1 MVNFPF
7 IFIAIFFAIGS
18 GETLWISASILTV
31 GIVFALL
38 RLYKQHRG
46 KTGDNQFVNYLRNT
60 PLCQASLAECYVKVY
75 GKVITAN
82 SQLVPYVNKSRYYSG
97 FHSKVL
103 GVWQAK
109 RKKPQKGFEQ
119 AKKVLHQTTSQEKI
133 AVQTQDATVY
143 FEPAVF
149 LTSAVALLSQEKQ
162 TISETAVLSIL
173 NQTPPSRHYNSY
185 EVVTQSIKQGDD
197 LTLFGC
203 LVQRDGEL
211 YLIDRHLPNYPSIIA
226 QGKPEVV
233 YQHYQ
238 TLVNQY
244 YQVSVFSIIGFIVQV
259 LFLLW
264 IAGRMLM
271 H

>member
-1 MVNFPF
+1 M
-7 IFIAIFFAIGS
+7 
-18 GETLWISASILTV
+18 
-31 GIVFALL
+31 
-38 RLYKQHRG
+38 
-46 KTGDNQFVNYLRNT
+46 
-60 PLCQASLAECYVKVY
+60 
-75 GKVITAN
+75 
-82 SQLVPYVNKSRYYSG
+82 
-97 FHSKVL
+97 
-103 GVWQAK
+103 
-109 RKKPQKGFEQ
+109 
-119 AKKVLHQTTSQEKI
+119 LHQTTSQEKI
-133 AVQTQDATVY
+133 AVQTQDTIVY

-162 TISETAVLSIL
+162 TISETTVLSIL
-173 NQTPPSRHYNSY
+173 NQTPPSRHYNRY

-244 YQVSVFSIIGFIVQV
+244 YQVSVFSIIGFVVQV